1 TFDSH
6 VFPSSCFTCRNHR
19 AHLIDAVEQFRLER
33 QGTLLVHEIVPL
45 CVSDMAPHVPED
57 LTYRR
62 SHPINSILGLHPW
75 PLIQGAYHRSCGL
88 SHQPLSVHYHAPDY
102 IRERLF
108 KCLPHVRRVTL
119 LCHNVSTNPPL
130 NITWDYNVFFPPN
143 VELLDM
149 LFSYNTTE
157 KPFDQEPC
165 HRFYS
170 KNHYYEPEF
179 YSPNFPIRFDGLK
192 DYAPRLE
199 MPYIRHLTIYGANPA
214 MVILTIEL
222 FPALETLHTDID
234 SAVLKAG
241 FDAANVRPTEGH
253 IYEI

>member
-1 TFDSH
+1 MSSLVPILPVEIIELILATLWSSSDLNVKERFSFMKSSLYVCQTWRLTFLRISLTD
-6 VFPSSCFTCRNHR
+6 
-19 AHLIDAVEQFRLER
+19 
-33 QGTLLVHEIVPL
+33 VHILSIPYL
-45 CVSDMAPHVPED
+45 A
-57 LTYRR
+57 Y
-62 SHPINSILGLHPW
+62 ILGLLFKEPTTDLAVYLISHCRSITMHP
-75 PLIQGAYHRSCGL
+75 I
-88 SHQPLSVHYHAPDY
+88 Y

-179 YSPNFPIRFDGLK
+179 YSPNSPIRFDGLK
-192 DYAPRLE
+192 DYAPKLE
-199 MPYIRHLTIYGANPA
+199 MPYIRHLIIYGANPA
-214 MVILTIEL
+214 MVILTIQL